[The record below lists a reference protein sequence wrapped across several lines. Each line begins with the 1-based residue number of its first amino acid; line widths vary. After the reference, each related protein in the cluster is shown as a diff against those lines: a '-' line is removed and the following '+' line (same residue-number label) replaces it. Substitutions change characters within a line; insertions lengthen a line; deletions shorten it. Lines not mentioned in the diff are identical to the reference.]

1 MNNFW
6 SAIRVHVYAVCV
18 CACVCVAHSF
28 LHILYNTET
37 CNECCLQI
45 SSTFYIQLPTSLSL
59 SLSLAHTRKLVNK
72 HRHRCSTLI
81 KRNMRIHSISHTIN
95 IAIHGRKTSLKLL
108 FTSVCHKAT
117 DLNVMRGIA
126 RMVVN
131 ITIICLRL
139 EMAPKQTSQNFTKL
153 AVELIVEFSQQTKD
167 VL

>member
-6 SAIRVHVYAVCV
+6 SGIRVHVYACV
-18 CACVCVAHSF
+18 CASVAHSF

-59 SLSLAHTRKLVNK
+59 AHTHTRTHKLVNK
-72 HRHRCSTLI
+72 HRHRCSTLT
-81 KRNMRIHSISHTIN
+81 KRNNMRIHLISHTIN
-95 IAIHGRKTSLKLL
+95 IAIHGRKTSLKCFALQ
-108 FTSVCHKAT
+108 FAIKAT

-131 ITIICLRL
+131 IAIICLRL
-139 EMAPKQTSQNFTKL
+139 EMAPKNRPRKTSQNL